1 MLARVVQYI
10 YVSID
15 DIHTRDRV
23 KDTSMRCPNCQTLN
37 PINAKFCL
45 ECGNRLIVCPNCGT
59 INLPIAKFCIE
70 CGTALQLRGDTNA
83 SLPAISN
90 AHTTHIPPTPEVLL
104 PSEERRV
111 VTVMF
116 ADIIGSTPMA
126 AHMDP
131 EDMRAILTGYFN
143 LMTQQIRKHGGTVE
157 KYIGDAVMAVFGT
170 PITHEDDPDRAIR
183 AALDMQAALATFNEQ
198 RQVLDTDAIRL
209 QMRIGINTGEVA
221 VPSNEQH
228 QRHDFL
234 ITGDAV
240 NVAARLQQ
248 VAAPDTVLVGE
259 RTYLATRGVFDFRAI
274 APMQLKGKAEPLA
287 AYVVQGLHKQTLTIT
302 QHPRGL
308 EGLQVPMVG
317 RSLEL
322 TLMHTTY
329 ARVLAERNPHLIT
342 ILGAPGIGKSR
353 LVREFIA
360 REQEAVRS
368 STSSEVAPTV
378 LQGRCPPYGESI
390 TYWPL
395 VEILRSLLHVQED
408 ESNET
413 LQLRFTEF
421 INDTLTRAQRTES
434 SEEIATTILR
444 SIGQGLSASMTT
456 LDGQGTRERPRREY
470 QRSTHTLGTKQSTT
484 QAALHRAWRVLLEA
498 LAQMQPLII
507 VVDDLQWADEALL
520 DLLEYLTERMA
531 TVPVLFLCPARPDF
545 FDRRRDWGGGQRNF
559 TTIELDSLSRE
570 ESSDLV
576 DALLNTDDLPEV
588 LRHTILTRAEG
599 NPFFVEEIIRMFIDQ
614 GLLVRK
620 QEVDGNMYWRLGR
633 ANETLVSDLTTLAEP
648 PEDSLLNMH
657 YVLPLPRVPDTV
669 QGVLAARVDL
679 LHPLEKLILQHAAV
693 IGRTFW
699 LSSLVELAHTI
710 SAETALNAL
719 ESLIQRDFVVEDA
732 ETQVRSPIEDDRVFS
747 FKHIL
752 IRDVVYNNIP
762 RARRSQEHACLAFWL
777 EERTIANQASY
788 VELLAYHYQQA
799 LITWSAAVTV
809 VEAAS
814 IQDDEK
820 PTTVRLTRPE
830 LRRRAIKYLT
840 LAGDQALDS
849 YYTLRALQAYNDALE
864 LLVDHDADI
873 PEVVSMHEKL
883 GDAYSQRG
891 TQDEAWQAYRRALR
905 LATGEGVDPATVDI
919 LYLYERLAEL
929 ATRWLGGFNNPP
941 NAQEA
946 RTYIDAGLQLLD
958 GKALNRERVAF
969 LTYQAFWY
977 IRQLETTTH
986 AQKAELAEQ
995 ALASGHEALHLAEQ
1009 LNNPSALSLALDAV
1023 GFIYTGYHKYNEAL
1037 QIQRRRQQLEEKLT
1051 DREELYDLYIS
1062 LGKIHTHVAD
1072 YPTALMWFGRAWN
1085 NAQTMESPS
1094 LLLTSMAW
1102 RMWTW
1107 LQWNRWQAAHEVALD
1122 ILRLIEQYQQDE
1134 KRQLW
1139 ALETLAMIE
1148 YRQGNSEQGDYYS
1161 RQYKRLIDQQEE
1173 RTENEV
1179 VTPNASTRMRDIYL
1193 ARQDWT
1199 RATAEYKEKLKS
1211 SEPLP
1216 SPEVLT
1222 TLAELLVTTGEDPE
1236 AHENMCTRALAV
1248 AEESGA
1254 CKSLALAFRARGRM
1268 YTEQQ
1273 QWSLAKDDLCQALQR
1288 CEALDIPWERG
1299 ITLYHIGMLYK
1310 RRASTFDKDTSN
1322 RRSTDLER
1330 ARYHFE
1336 QALGFFESIK
1346 AQPSADLV
1354 RQVMTQESRTL
1365 V

>member
-1 MLARVVQYI
+1 
-10 YVSID
+10 
-15 DIHTRDRV
+15 
-23 KDTSMRCPNCQTLN
+23 MRCPNCQTLN

-59 INLPIAKFCIE
+59 VNLPIAKFCIE
-70 CGTALQLRGDTNA
+70 CGTALQLRGDTDA
-83 SLPAISN
+83 S
-90 AHTTHIPPTPEVLL
+90 IPTVANGHAPLTSPGVLL
-104 PSEERRV
+104 PPEERRV

-126 AHMDP
+126 AGMDP

-183 AALDMQAALATFNEQ
+183 AALDMQAALTTFNEQ
-198 RQVLDTDAIRL
+198 RQALDTDAMRL
-209 QMRIGINTGEVA
+209 QMRIGINSGEVA
-221 VPSNEQH
+221 VPTNEQH
-228 QRHDFL
+228 SRHDFL

-248 VAAPDTVLVGE
+248 VAAPDTILVGE

-287 AYVVQGLHKQTLTIT
+287 AYVVQGLHNQTLTIT
-302 QHPRGL
+302 QHPRGF
-308 EGLQVPMVG
+308 EGLHVELVG

-329 ARVLAERNPHLIT
+329 ARVVAERNPHLIT
-342 ILGAPGIGKSR
+342 ILGVPGIGKSR
-353 LVREFIA
+353 LVREFVA
-360 REQEAVRS
+360 REQESVKSANSNDVM
-368 STSSEVAPTV
+368 PCI
-378 LQGRCPPYGESI
+378 LHGRCPPYGESI

-395 VEILRSLLHVQED
+395 IEILRSLLQVQED
-408 ESNET
+408 ESNEI
-413 LQLRFTEF
+413 LQQRFTTFVNE
-421 INDTLTRAQRTES
+421 TLTNAKRTEAS
-434 SEEIATTILR
+434 DEIVTTILR
-444 SIGQGLSASMTT
+444 SIGQGLSTNSVA

-470 QRSTHTLGTKQSTT
+470 QRSTHSLGTKQTT
-484 QAALHRAWRVLLEA
+484 AQAPLLRAWRVVLEA
-498 LAQMQPLII
+498 LAQVQPLII

-520 DLLEYLTERMA
+520 DLLEYLTERIT

-559 TTIELDSLSRE
+559 TTIELDALSTE

-614 GLLVRK
+614 GLLVRE
-620 QEVDGNMYWRLGR
+620 QEEHGGVCWRLGH
-633 ANETLVSDLTTLAEP
+633 ANETLVSELTTLAEP
-648 PEDSLLNMH
+648 PDDTMLNMH

-669 QGVLAARVDL
+669 QGVLAARIDL
-679 LHPLEKLILQHAAV
+679 LHPLEKFILQHAAI

-699 LSSLVELAHTI
+699 LSSLVELAHNI
-710 SAETALNAL
+710 AEDVVLQAL
-719 ESLIQRDFVVEDA
+719 ESLIYRDFVIEDDDI
-732 ETQVRSPIEDDRVFS
+732 QVRSPIEGDRVFS

-762 RARRSQEHACLAFWL
+762 RARRSQEHAQLAFWL
-777 EERTIANQASY
+777 EEHTVANQASY
-788 VELLAYHYQQA
+788 IELLAYHYQQA
-799 LITWSAAVTV
+799 LITWSAAVHV
-809 VEAAS
+809 VEVVS
-814 IQDDEK
+814 TQVTSSGGE
-820 PTTVRLTRPE
+820 TTPIRLTRLE

-840 LAGDQALDS
+840 LAGDQALNS

-864 LLVDHDADI
+864 LLLDQDADM
-873 PEVVSMHEKL
+873 PTLVAMYEKL

-891 TQDEAWQAYRRALR
+891 ALEEAWQAYRKALR
-905 LATGEGVDPATVDI
+905 FATGEGVDPEKVDV

-929 ATRWLGGFNNPP
+929 ATRWLGGFDNPP
-941 NAQEA
+941 DAQES
-946 RTYIDAGLQLLD
+946 RNYIDAGLKLLD
-958 GKALNRERVAF
+958 GKALNTERVAF

-977 IRQLETTTH
+977 IRQLETTTY

-995 ALASGHEALHLAEQ
+995 ALASGHEALRLAEQ

-1023 GFIYTGYHKYNEAL
+1023 GFIYTEYHKYNEAQ

-1062 LGKIHTHVAD
+1062 LGKIHTQVAD
-1072 YPTALMWFGRAWN
+1072 YSTALMWFGRAWN

-1107 LQWNRWQAAHEVALD
+1107 LQWNRWQEAQQVALD
-1122 ILRLIEQYQQDE
+1122 ILRLIDQYQQDE

-1148 YRQGNSEQGDYYS
+1148 YRQGNAEQGDYYA
-1161 RQYKRLIDQQEE
+1161 RQYKRLIDKQGGRREDE
-1173 RTENEV
+1173 AT
-1179 VTPNASTRMRDIYL
+1179 TPNASVGMRDIYL
-1193 ARQDWT
+1193 AREDWA
-1199 RATAEYKEKLKS
+1199 RAAAEYKEKLIM

-1222 TLAELLVTTGEDPE
+1222 TLAELMVIIGEDPE
-1236 AHENMCTRALAV
+1236 AQENMCTRALTI

-1268 YTEQQ
+1268 YIEQHK
-1273 QWSLAKDDLCQALQR
+1273 WSLAKDDLCQALQR

-1299 ITLYHIGMLYK
+1299 ITLYYIGLLYK
-1310 RRASTFDKDTSN
+1310 RRASTFDKDTPN
-1322 RRSTDLER
+1322 RRTTDLER

-1336 QALGFFESIK
+1336 QALGFFESMH
-1346 AQPSADLV
+1346 AVPSIDRV
-1354 RQVMTQESRTL
+1354 RLAMDYVG